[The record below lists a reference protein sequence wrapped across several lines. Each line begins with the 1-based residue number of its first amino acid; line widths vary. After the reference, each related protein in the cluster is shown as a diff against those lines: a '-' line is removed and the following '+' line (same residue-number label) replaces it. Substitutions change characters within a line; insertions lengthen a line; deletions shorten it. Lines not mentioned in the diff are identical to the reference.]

1 MKSASDILA
10 PASGKV
16 LETNEMLEEKP
27 GAINKSP
34 EGEAWIARIKMSDTG
49 ELDTL
54 MDKEGYAKFTAEE
67 T

>member
-1 MKSASDILA
+1 
-10 PASGKV
+10 
-16 LETNEMLEEKP
+16 MLEEKP